1 MFLEISSRPLYF
13 YQQVKGEGEIS
24 GVVGYMTRFKV
35 FKNIYFIGVKLPNC
49 VISNIAMF

>member
-1 MFLEISSRPLYF
+1 MLLEISSRPLLTSIN
-13 YQQVKGEGEIS
+13 KGEGEIS

>member
-1 MFLEISSRPLYF
+1 MLLEISSRPLLIF
-13 YQQVKGEGEIS
+13 INKGEGEIS